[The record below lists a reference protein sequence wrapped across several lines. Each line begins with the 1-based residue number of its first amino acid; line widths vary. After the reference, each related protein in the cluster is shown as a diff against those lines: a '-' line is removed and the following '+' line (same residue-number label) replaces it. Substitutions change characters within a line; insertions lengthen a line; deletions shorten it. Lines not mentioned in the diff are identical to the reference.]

1 MTVLSGENV
10 TKEFGGLT
18 AVDTVDFEIQRGE
31 IVGLIG
37 PNGAGKS
44 TLFDCITGVHDV
56 DEGRIMFDDDDI
68 TDRSEHRIAQ
78 SGVIRLFQDVRVYQ
92 GMTLYDNMLVSVNH
106 GTEDVADIFRQY
118 DETAHQRA
126 EELLR
131 EVDLWSMRGEEAG
144 TLSYGQ
150 QKLLEFSMTL
160 MADPD
165 LLLLDEPVGG
175 INPTMI
181 QTVLAYIRDINEQ
194 REKTLFVIEHNM
206 DVIMDISQRIYVMSN
221 GEILA
226 EGDPATI
233 QSSERVKQA
242 YLGGSNE

>member
-1 MTVLSGENV
+1 MALLSGMDV
-10 TKEFGGLT
+10 TKRFGGFT
-18 AVDTVDFEIQRGE
+18 AVDDVDFEIQRGE

-44 TLFDCITGVHDV
+44 TLFDCITGVYETDDGQV
-56 DEGRIMFDDDDI
+56 TFDGQTI
-68 TDRSEHRIAQ
+68 TNRAEYRIAQ
-78 SGVIRLFQDVRVYQ
+78 KGLIRLFQEVRVYS
-92 GMTLYDNMLVSVNH
+92 GMTLYDNMLVSIDHSTESTVNVF
-106 GTEDVADIFRQY
+106 GQY
-118 DETAHQRA
+118 DEEIHRRA

-131 EVDLWSMRGEEAG
+131 EVDLWSMRDTMAED
-144 TLSYGQ
+144 LSYGQ
-150 QKLLEFSMTL
+150 KKLLEFSMTL

-181 QTVLAYIRDINEQ
+181 QSILSYIRDVNEK

-206 DVIMDISQRIYVMSN
+206 DVIMDISDRIYVMNS
-221 GEILA
+221 GQMLE

-233 QSSERVKQA
+233 RDSDRVKQA
-242 YLGGSNE
+242 YLGGQ